1 MGRLRIGARV
11 EVKRIDGEPMQ
22 GYILRGPLEYLRHIG
37 DFYHVGL
44 AAPEAPKQRGR
55 PRKGEERTEPAPG
68 KGPEFGMYE
77 GRDIRTLAG
86 APLKIG

>member
-1 MGRLRIGARV
+1 MGQLRIGARV
-11 EVKRIDGEPMQ
+11 EVKRIDGETAQ

-44 AAPEAPKQRGR
+44 AVPEAPRRRGR
-55 PRKGEERTEPAPG
+55 PRTGEERPEPAPG